1 MPKGFSTSNFGGPNN
16 AGMSTAIGAP
26 NTKSEMDAEF
36 NRIREENELLH

>member
-16 AGMSTAIGAP
+16 AAMSTAIGAP